1 MLSSCLSTLLY
12 LGDAPAS
19 TNAPGVL
26 PQWASWHRAPHLAQV
41 RVAAQAGWLPAKQSG
56 SPADLLYP
64 VLLEEKNEKNW
75 SAPGAPAQLGL
86 VMRGV
91 LPSSHSVF

>member
-1 MLSSCLSTLLY
+1 MFCTAHSAMHLLNSRPE
-12 LGDAPAS
+12 GPAREPEGWEGRES
-19 TNAPGVL
+19 MRL
-26 PQWASWHRAPHLAQV
+26 E
-41 RVAAQAGWLPAKQSG
+41 AGWLPAKQSG